1 MNPLEEIKLLKML
14 ASPDLLE
21 QGKRIHLS
29 IVSSGVDIRHNTYLG
44 NLLVQMYGRCG
55 SIIDA
60 RAVFQEIWTRNV
72 FSWTLMT
79 AAYIQNG
86 HMELALRLL
95 QEMDLD
101 GSSRPDSFVF
111 ANSVRACAALQ
122 DLATA
127 RALHDRIFATGLLH
141 SDTLL
146 QNSLVNLYSK
156 CGSLADA
163 IRVFDEISNKDLV
176 SWNSMLR
183 AHVENGEP
191 LKALKLH
198 QRMELEGV
206 WNEADDITLLC
217 LVQAC
222 ADLGSLTV
230 ARELD
235 TRITRSRAMA
245 AKMANGLVSMYAKC
259 GSLEDAEDVFEDLPS
274 SSKSVVAWTCL
285 IDGYAQAGRGKDAL
299 RAYRRMELEGVK
311 PDTVA
316 FVAVLGGC
324 DLSSDIR
331 KIHSS
336 VQEAGLEM
344 TIGVATALTNAY
356 GRCHE
361 VDAARKIFDAM
372 PEKNVV
378 TWNSMV
384 AAYSQHGLCDTAIE
398 LFRVLHLEGLKPSAL
413 TFVNALGACGDD
425 AAAVQ
430 EILSQVLEMKV
441 TIPPLLENSLVG
453 ALARCGRLLH
463 DDIVNNLIVPE
474 KRDVVSWTCLLG
486 AYSQHGLGDEAMQ
499 TFCWMSLQGVRPNA
513 ITFVHIINAC
523 RSEKELKQIHEL
535 LESSSCLN
543 VDDHLQVANA
553 LVNSYSSFRCLCS
566 GRNVFDKLSSSKN
579 SEHLWTSMMSSYTRH
594 SFAGEALNLHWQ
606 MNVLGVVPDEFTY
619 LSVLGACSS
628 LRNVEQ
634 GRETHARI
642 LERSLETNM
651 SLACAL
657 VTMYGECGCL
667 ESAKAIFDGMASTR
681 DVVAWTSMIGAS
693 SRCKDGRR
701 TVELFREMSLAGV
714 NPNEVSLT
722 CLLNACSHL
731 GMMDEA
737 KSYFSSMAQDYSIS
751 ATVEHLRCLVD
762 LLARSGKLDEAEFLV
777 LSKVSPEDGRLEKSD
792 ASVALT
798 ILLSGCRMHG
808 DAPTSVRAAT
818 ACLNWEPN
826 EASSYLL
833 VAQICGAA

>member
-1 MNPLEEIKLLKML
+1 
-14 ASPDLLE
+14 
-21 QGKRIHLS
+21 
-29 IVSSGVDIRHNTYLG
+29 
-44 NLLVQMYGRCG
+44 MYGRCG

-384 AAYSQHGLCDTAIE
+384 AAYSQHGL
-398 LFRVLHLEGLKPSAL
+398 
-413 TFVNALGACGDD
+413 
-425 AAAVQ
+425 
-430 EILSQVLEMKV
+430 
-441 TIPPLLENSLVG
+441 
-453 ALARCGRLLH
+453 
-463 DDIVNNLIVPE
+463 
-474 KRDVVSWTCLLG
+474 
-486 AYSQHGLGDEAMQ
+486 
-499 TFCWMSLQGVRPNA
+499 
-513 ITFVHIINAC
+513 
-523 RSEKELKQIHEL
+523 
-535 LESSSCLN
+535 
-543 VDDHLQVANA
+543 
-553 LVNSYSSFRCLCS
+553 
-566 GRNVFDKLSSSKN
+566 
-579 SEHLWTSMMSSYTRH
+579 
-594 SFAGEALNLHWQ
+594 FAGEALNLHWQ

-701 TVELFREMSLAGV
+701 TMELFREMSLAGV

-777 LSKVSPEDGRLEKSD
+777 SSKVSPEDGRLEKSD

-826 EASSYLL
+826 EASSYVL